1 MKDDFLPEIS
11 EVVAFWEDERGYRFL
26 ESHPYVMDGRDPE
39 LYAEWKDPK
48 IKFADKSWKKGDF
61 ANAERSGISSAHSDV
76 KALRDL
82 LAMVESRY
90 GVVLD
95 HIVVK
100 RSENHILVLWHDVGG
115 QFRYSGRAPIA
126 EALVPVQTSE
136 SEKGVA

>member
-1 MKDDFLPEIS
+1 MNFLPEIS

-26 ESHPYVMDGRDPE
+26 ESHPYMMEGRIPE

-48 IKFADKSWKKGDF
+48 IKFADKSWKKWDF
-61 ANAERSGISSAHSDV
+61 ANAERNGISSAHSDV
-76 KALRDL
+76 KALRDIL
-82 LAMVESRY
+82 GMVEARY

-95 HIVVK
+95 HLVK
-100 RSENHILVLWHDVGG
+100 KSDHILVLWHDVGG
-115 QFRYSGRAPIA
+115 RFRYSGRAPIA